1 MSGVSERWRHARL
14 EPIGGSVAAAL
25 PEGIRRNLPGWR
37 GVLGWA
43 DAVGPEIARRS
54 RAISYR
60 DGRLTV
66 EVAGSVWM
74 HHLAA
79 LKPHLLAAVNR
90 ITGAQDPVIRDIVF
104 IVDPA
109 LGGRERQGAA

>member
-1 MSGVSERWRHARL
+1 MSGVTERWRHAKL
-14 EPIGGSVAAAL
+14 EPLSGALDAAL

-37 GVLGWA
+37 AVLGWA
-43 DAVGPEIARRS
+43 EAVGPEVARRS

-66 EVAGSVWM
+66 AVAGSVWM

-79 LKPHLLAAVNR
+79 LKPRLLAEVNR
-90 ITGAQDPVIRDIVF
+90 VTGAREPVIRDIVF
-104 IVDPA
+104 VVEPA
-109 LGGRERQGAA
+109 LGGGERRGAA

>member
-1 MSGVSERWRHARL
+1 MGGVAERWRHAKL
-14 EPIGGSVAAAL
+14 EPLAGALLAGL

-43 DAVGPEIARRS
+43 EAVGPEIARRS
-54 RAISYR
+54 RAISYH

-79 LKPHLLAAVNR
+79 LKPRLLADVNR
-90 ITGAQDPVIRDIVF
+90 VTGAREAVIRDIVF
-104 IVDPA
+104 VMDPA
-109 LGGRERQGAA
+109 LGGRGRPGDA